1 MARVSI
7 IDPQQAPPF
16 IREAF
21 EKMEAQ
27 NQRIINLF
35 RVASHSQHIARNF
48 LRLGSAIKRDED
60 FSPKLR
66 EIAILRVGYLC
77 GSFYEYTKHVVLG
90 KQKGLTQQQIDE
102 IPYWVSSKIF
112 DKQERAVLAY
122 TDEVTRVVQVRDET
136 FAELKNYF
144 SEEQIVKLTATIGYY
159 GMVCRMLVPLQIDL
173 DPGENSLLPG
183 INKY

>member
-1 MARVSI
+1 M
-7 IDPQQAPPF
+7 
-16 IREAF
+16 
-21 EKMEAQ
+21 
-27 NQRIINLF
+27 
-35 RVASHSQHIARNF
+35 
-48 LRLGSAIKRDED
+48 
-60 FSPKLR
+60 
-66 EIAILRVGYLC
+66 
-77 GSFYEYTKHVVLG
+77 
-90 KQKGLTQQQIDE
+90 
-102 IPYWVSSKIF
+102 
-112 DKQERAVLAY
+112 LAY